1 LEENWEIKQSL
12 KELRELKGQ
21 NEVNLALKKEEQLR
35 AGDSLELY
43 EKLEKEITAL
53 NEVMTNN
60 EKIEAEMQA
69 NLDKNVQEKKQIEEK
84 MLVASSQYTTL
95 VNAAKCYDG
104 FEKTLSNQHTEKN
117 TLNEK
122 ISLGKEFVNLHKE
135 KAEKDTKIHELEQE
149 ISKMK
154 RELAEKVKF

>member
-1 LEENWEIKQSL
+1 
-12 KELRELKGQ
+12 
-21 NEVNLALKKEEQLR
+21 
-35 AGDSLELY
+35 
-43 EKLEKEITAL
+43 
-53 NEVMTNN
+53 
-60 EKIEAEMQA
+60 MQA

-104 FEKTLSNQHTEKN
+104 LEKTLSNPHTEKN

-122 ISLGKEFVNLHKE
+122 ISLGKEFIDLHKE
-135 KAEKDTKIHELEQE
+135 KAEKDSKIHELEQE

-154 RELAEKVKF
+154 RELAEKVKVLREKN